1 MPEFMKVLRP
11 FRWKTRDV
19 DASYI
24 SPFQSR
30 SSEHRFE
37 YVYAMRYAEH
47 EGHTDYE
54 PWSVRQCALYHSY
67 NKQDNQSIYIL
78 ISPVPQSKAEM
89 SILESMKTLEG
100 HPGGY
105 HDPLWINQVLW
116 DCYLE
121 GWKPY
126 LTFYEDKLQA
136 LSSKLLSDNAE
147 ANLSARPGD
156 LHFLES
162 RYLPVVPALES
173 TKHILRSLQKL
184 CFPRGKKIRTGR
196 SRQRMIESFELLQNQ
211 VASYDAHL
219 QVLLKRCTS
228 TAHLLEQIATSK
240 NQRIAQEQSGYMM
253 ELTKST
259 VDDSAT
265 VRVITV
271 ITLVYLSSTVVA
283 TILQTPFFRVSESG
297 HLRVSPQ
304 LWIYLVITIPLTL
317 ATLYYWRWQL
327 RRRALKV
334 AKTSQNNLELQKLPV

>member
-1 MPEFMKVLRP
+1 MLERLVTEHDNMPEFMKVLRP

-30 SSEHRFE
+30 SSEHRFGKFVTGRIHHTLLIGLE

-136 LSSKLLSDNAE
+136 LVSED
-147 ANLSARPGD
+147 
-156 LHFLES
+156 
-162 RYLPVVPALES
+162 V
-173 TKHILRSLQKL
+173 T
-184 CFPRGKKIRTGR
+184 
-196 SRQRMIESFELLQNQ
+196 
-211 VASYDAHL
+211 YD
-219 QVLLKRCTS
+219 
-228 TAHLLEQIATSK
+228 
-240 NQRIAQEQSGYMM
+240 G
-253 ELTKST
+253 
-259 VDDSAT
+259 
-265 VRVITV
+265 
-271 ITLVYLSSTVVA
+271 
-283 TILQTPFFRVSESG
+283 RVS
-297 HLRVSPQ
+297 
-304 LWIYLVITIPLTL
+304 
-317 ATLYYWRWQL
+317 
-327 RRRALKV
+327 
-334 AKTSQNNLELQKLPV
+334 N